1 MSTEKYIIF
10 QLDGKEYGS
19 SIQEIVSIERSP
31 DIVSLPKVSDFI
43 EGVTEL
49 RGEVI
54 PVVDLKS
61 RMELPKSKET
71 DETRMLVAQV
81 EELSVGFIVDAA
93 SDVLD
98 IDSAAIEPAPTEIKG
113 INVKFLNGV
122 AKLNERL
129 LLIIDLAFV
138 LNYEE
143 ITEAKQVIA
152 EEATGK

>member
-31 DIVSLPKVSDFI
+31 DIVSLPKGSDFI

-61 RMELPKSKET
+61 RMELHKSEET

-81 EELSVGFIVDAA
+81 EDLSVGFIVDAA

-113 INVKFLNGV
+113 INVKFLKGV
-122 AKLNERL
+122 AKLDERL

-138 LNYEE
+138 LNFEE